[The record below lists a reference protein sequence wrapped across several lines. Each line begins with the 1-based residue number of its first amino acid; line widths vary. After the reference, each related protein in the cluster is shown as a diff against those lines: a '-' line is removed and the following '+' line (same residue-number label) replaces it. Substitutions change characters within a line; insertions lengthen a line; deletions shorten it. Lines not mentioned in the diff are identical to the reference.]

1 MIEKSKSSDIDT
13 KTFVEKEKSKSS
25 EIETKTSIQKDCLS
39 KSNNELFINIFYEN
53 QLSFTDKVKLIVDKR
68 DWGIS
73 INDRKT
79 SSNTLCDIYFVN
91 HFIKSGRKLSALDVT
106 KKNLSVEEKNL
117 LIQCSANVRNVF
129 FYCPI
134 KLEGWKPVNK
144 IEGLA
149 IYISSYLVTK
159 KEFEQNFLPWINL
172 CEKLTLKLHDD
183 IDFIQDV
190 YEWIR
195 CLNIKWL
202 SINYRGKYFY
212 NLNELKS
219 FITQEKCLIS

>member
-1 MIEKSKSSDIDT
+1 MAFNLAKKLRSDFEIETTNSPETEHQFSAKKEKSKSSDIDT

-134 KLEGWKPVNK
+134 KL
-144 IEGLA
+144 
-149 IYISSYLVTK
+149 
-159 KEFEQNFLPWINL
+159 
-172 CEKLTLKLHDD
+172 
-183 IDFIQDV
+183 
-190 YEWIR
+190 
-195 CLNIKWL
+195 
-202 SINYRGKYFY
+202 
-212 NLNELKS
+212 
-219 FITQEKCLIS
+219 